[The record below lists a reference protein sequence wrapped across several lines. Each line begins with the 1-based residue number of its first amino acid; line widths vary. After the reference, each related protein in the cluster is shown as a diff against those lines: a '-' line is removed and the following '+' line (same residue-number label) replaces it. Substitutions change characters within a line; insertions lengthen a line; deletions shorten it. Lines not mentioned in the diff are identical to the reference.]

1 MNIAVPRNEETLDP
15 GDWESLREL
24 SHQIIDDAIGYMRDV
39 RDRPVWQAMP

>member
-1 MNIAVPRNEETLDP
+1 MPMNIAVPRNEETL
-15 GDWESLREL
+15 ESLREL